1 MKHDSLYYLLYL
13 HWLYNLEQFS
23 GLCAKKN
30 ISIMSKFNLIE
41 FIYLFMY
48 LFGYT
53 LFW

>member
-1 MKHDSLYYLLYL
+1 MKHDSLYLLYL
-13 HWLYNLEQFS
+13 HWLYNLEQFCV
-23 GLCAKKN
+23 LKKTP